1 MVAQT
6 VGVDGRR
13 MGGYEATVMGAS
25 AGQVIGFL
33 LAVAAGYASY
43 FIFFGGAGCAGDGC
57 EDPFAHAFLLF
68 LVTTP
73 VLLLVGGAV
82 GCHLALRS
90 IGDRSRRLTVAL
102 VPVLGLASLVL
113 LPAGAFAVGAAT
125 PVPTLLIL
133 VPTLLFIVPFAARFL
148 ATRREGPPVPANEA
162 APRRRAW

>member
-1 MVAQT
+1 
-6 VGVDGRR
+6 

-25 AGQVIGFL
+25 AGEVIGFL

-43 FIFFGGAGCAGDGC
+43 FIFFGGSGCAGDGC
-57 EDPFAHAFLLF
+57 EDPFAYAFLLF
-68 LVTTP
+68 IVSAP

-102 VPVLGLASLVL
+102 VPVLDVAALLL

-148 ATRREGPPVPANEA
+148 ATRRGGPPVPANEA